1 MPRHRIDA
9 RRPRGEPREISF
21 LTGADVEPFLRDAA
35 RTPGGWTPR
44 VALPRNEA
52 EVAAVLALADSVL
65 PIGAQSSLTGGATPF
80 GELVLSLARMDA
92 IGELRG
98 DRMRVGAGTALT
110 TLEERLLPEGRFFP
124 PVPTFKGATAGGIA
138 ATGAAGAAT
147 FKYGSARDWIRA
159 ITVVMADGGVI
170 DVERRQ
176 CIAQAG
182 VFEIRSGSGEIR
194 HVRVPAYRWPDL
206 PKCSAGYFAADTM
219 DLVDLFIGSEGTLGV
234 ITEVELRLRLRPP
247 LLAGLA
253 AFPAEAQALRAVGA
267 MREASLQTWASG
279 DPHGLDVAAIE
290 SLDRRSLDLLRE
302 DGKDREAGVRIPE
315 DAGTAILFQVEL
327 PVGTDANAAM
337 EQIAEW
343 DDSGGPDTGLG
354 RLCRLLLEHGALDAT
369 ELALPGDAAKAE
381 KLLALREAVPVA
393 VNHRV
398 ETAQRSDPGVRKV
411 AGDMIV
417 PFGALPE
424 MLALYRDAFS
434 HRGLDHAIWG
444 HVSDGNLHANVIPRG
459 AADVRRGDEALL
471 ELGAH
476 ALRLGGCPLSEHGV
490 GRNRVKQKLL
500 RRLWGDDGIDQMRR
514 VKQALDPEWKLAP
527 GVLFPKARPLV

>member
-1 MPRHRIDA
+1 MSRHRIDA
-9 RRPRGEPREISF
+9 RHPRGQAREISF
-21 LTGADVEPFLRDAA
+21 LTGADVDPFLRDAA
-35 RTPGGWTPR
+35 STPGGWTPR

-52 EVAAVLALADSVL
+52 EVAAVLALADAVL

-80 GELVLSLARMDA
+80 GELVLSLSRMDA
-92 IGELRG
+92 IGELRA
-98 DRMRVGAGTALT
+98 DRVRVGAGAALT
-110 TLEERLLPEGRFFP
+110 TLEERLLTEGYFFP

-147 FKYGSARDWIRA
+147 FKYGGARDWIRA
-159 ITVVMADGGVI
+159 ITVVMADGGVV
-170 DVERRQ
+170 DVERGR
-176 CIAQAG
+176 CVAEAG
-182 VFEIRSGSGEIR
+182 AFEIRSVSGDIR
-194 HVRVPAYRWPDL
+194 RVNVPTYRWPNL
-206 PKCSAGYFAADTM
+206 PKCSAGYFAADAM
-219 DLVDLFIGSEGTLGV
+219 DLVDLFVGSEGTLGV
-234 ITEVELRLRLRPP
+234 ITEVDFRLRLRPP
-247 LLAGLA
+247 LLVGLA

-267 MREASLQTWASG
+267 MREASLRTWASG
-279 DPHGLDVAAIE
+279 DPRGLDVAAIE

-302 DGKDREAGVRIPE
+302 DGKDREAGVRIPA

-327 PVGTDANAAM
+327 PAGTDADAAM
-337 EQIAEW
+337 EQIAGW
-343 DDSGGPDTGLG
+343 NDSGAPDTGLG
-354 RLCRLLLEHGALDAT
+354 CLCRLLQEHGALDAT

-398 ETAQRSDPGVRKV
+398 EAAQRADPEVRKV

-417 PFGALPE
+417 PFEALPE

-434 HRGLDHAIWG
+434 RRGLDHAIWG
-444 HVSDGNLHANVIPRG
+444 HISDGNLHANVIPRG
-459 AADVRRGDEALL
+459 AADVARGDEALL

-490 GRNRVKQKLL
+490 GRNRVKQELL
-500 RRLWGDDGIDQMRR
+500 RRVCGNDGIDQMRR

-527 GVLFPKARPLV
+527 GVLFPRAHPPA